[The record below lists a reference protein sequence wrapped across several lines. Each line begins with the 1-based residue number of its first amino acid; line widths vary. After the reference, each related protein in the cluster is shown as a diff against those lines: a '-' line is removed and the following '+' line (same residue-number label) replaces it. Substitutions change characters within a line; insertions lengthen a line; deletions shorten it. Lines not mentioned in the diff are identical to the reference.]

1 MFKFAE
7 LFCFNDFITVEIIDV
22 AFPEFQ
28 KILHSGSFPATAR
41 FIVHKSNKQ
50 RTFFASFL

>member
-22 AFPEFQ
+22 TFPEFQ